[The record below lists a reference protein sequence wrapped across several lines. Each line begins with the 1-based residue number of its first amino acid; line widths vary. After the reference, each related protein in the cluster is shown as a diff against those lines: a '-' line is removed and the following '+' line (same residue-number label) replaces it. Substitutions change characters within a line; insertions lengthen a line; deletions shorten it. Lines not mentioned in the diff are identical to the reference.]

1 MIATAIQSDY
11 QLPSAALQPTQ
22 VVAIGSGEGGVGKIN
37 LVINLAFALAR
48 RGEDVVIL
56 DGDLGLGNVQIAL
69 GLPFGKDLSE
79 FLLGEC
85 TQDEISIQGPRGIR
99 VVAGGRGRTELSC
112 LGDVDV
118 ATMVR
123 GFAELRR
130 APSVMLLDSQPGLA
144 PAFWD

>member
-11 QLPSAALQPTQ
+11 QLPSVALQPTQ

-79 FLLGEC
+79 FLLGESARRMRFLFR
-85 TQDEISIQGPRGIR
+85 DREAFGSSLAA
-99 VVAGGRGRTELSC
+99 VGGLSC
-112 LGDVDV
+112 LVR
-118 ATMVR
+118 ATSTSTSPPWCAVSLSFGAHHR
-123 GFAELRR
+123 
-130 APSVMLLDSQPGLA
+130 
-144 PAFWD
+144 